1 MTMNRRKIL
10 IADCD
15 EHVLINL
22 ERLLED
28 AGYDTTTA
36 WNAKEFRQ
44 LVNSRVFDLV
54 LVNEYLPDAE
64 CEDLLQT
71 MQEVNRLAHCIV
83 LKPKVRSCH
92 DFSDLDYSGTR
103 DIVCKYAYPQIVDM
117 VQQRLNGGGTELA
130 VA

>member
-1 MTMNRRKIL
+1 MTMHRRKIL

-28 AGYDTTTA
+28 AGYDTATA
-36 WNAKEFRQ
+36 WNAKEFRH

-54 LVNEYLPDAE
+54 LLNEYLPNAE
-64 CEDLLQT
+64 YEDLLQT
-71 MQEVNRLAHCIV
+71 LQEVNRLAHCIV

-92 DFSDLDYSGTR
+92 DSSEHYSRTC

-117 VQQRLNGGGTELA
+117 VQQRLNGGGIELA